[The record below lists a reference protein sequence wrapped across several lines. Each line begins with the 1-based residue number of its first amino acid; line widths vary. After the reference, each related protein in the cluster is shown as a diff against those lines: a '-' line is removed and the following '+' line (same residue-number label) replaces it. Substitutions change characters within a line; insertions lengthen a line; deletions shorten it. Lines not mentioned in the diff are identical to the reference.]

1 MRAPAVVSALEGEEV
16 VATTD
21 APRSL
26 VLAKVSRPGRD
37 LMAVVEELIAREGA
51 TALTGL
57 SVATSIPAA
66 SAAAVSAAVQVIDRD
81 DFANMPRH

>member
-1 MRAPAVVSALEGEEV
+1 MRAPGVVSALTGEV

-37 LMAVVEELIAREGA
+37 LMTVVEELIAVEGA
-51 TALTGL
+51 MALTGP
-57 SVATSIPAA
+57 SVATSTPAA
-66 SAAAVSAAVQVIDRD
+66 SATAVSAAVRRFGKD